1 MKSTYLLGL
10 LLAVFCVTGLCNPDT
25 QEAQTGD
32 QIQEQQLSGI
42 NPAFSSIHTSNA
54 NFAFQLYKKLA
65 SEKTQENVLFSPLS
79 ISTAFALLSLGT
91 KGTTLSETLEG
102 LGFNL
107 TETSEVEIH
116 RSFQQLLHSLNLPND
131 DFQLSSGNALFTSKH
146 IELIEKFQQ
155 DSKLLYSTE
164 VFPANFQD
172 PDLATKQINDYVEK
186 QTQGKIINLFDRL
199 DKNTVMVLV
208 NHIFFKAKWETPFAS
223 SDTFKEKFFVSENKT
238 VDVSMMG
245 KAGFHTRIFQ
255 DKELFCTVVELK
267 YRGNAT
273 ALFILPDIT
282 KMKTVEDA
290 LSLEVLN
297 KWKNSLQE
305 RQIQL
310 YLPKF
315 SISSNY
321 ELEKILPAIGIK
333 ELFTDDAN
341 LSGISEQAKDI
352 KISKAVHKAV
362 MDVDETGTEAA
373 AATGVEF
380 VLTSMR
386 FPSPIVI
393 NFDRPFIV
401 ILYNE
406 NNILFLAKV
415 NNPQNEHHL
424 EGEEYEEEGAADKSG
439 IKGNN

>member
-10 LLAVFCVTGLCNPDT
+10 ILAVFSVTGLCNPHTKEAKTDDQT
-25 QEAQTGD
+25 QE
-32 QIQEQQLSGI
+32 EQLGGI
-42 NPAFSSIHTSNA
+42 NPALSSIYTSNA
-54 NFAFQLYKKLA
+54 DFAFQLYKKLA
-65 SEKTQENVLFSPLS
+65 SEKNQENILFSPLS
-79 ISTAFALLSLGT
+79 ISTAFALLSLGAR
-91 KGTTLSETLEG
+91 GTTLNETLEG

-107 TETSEVEIH
+107 TEISEDEIH
-116 RSFQQLLHSLNLPND
+116 RSFQQLLRSLNIPND

-146 IELIEKFQQ
+146 LELLEKFQE

-172 PDLATKQINDYVEK
+172 PDLATKQINDYVKK

-199 DKNTVMVLV
+199 DKSTIMVLV
-208 NHIFFKAKWETPFAS
+208 NHIFFKAKWETPFFS
-223 SDTFKEKFFVSENKT
+223 SDTVKKKFFVNENKT

-245 KAGFHTRIFQ
+245 KDVFFTRIFQ

-267 YRGNAT
+267 YMGNAI
-273 ALFILPDIT
+273 ALFILPDIA

-290 LSLEVLN
+290 LSPEVLN

-315 SISSNY
+315 SISGNY

-333 ELFTDDAN
+333 ELFTDRAN
-341 LSGISEQAKDI
+341 LSGISGQTKNI

-373 AATGVEF
+373 AATGINF

-393 NFDRPFIV
+393 NFNRPFLV
-401 ILYNE
+401 LLGDE
-406 NNILFLAKV
+406 SNIFFLAKV
-415 NNPQNEHHL
+415 NNPQNEYPL
-424 EGEEYEEEGAADKSG
+424 EEKEEGAADKSG
-439 IKGNN
+439 VKGNS